1 MLVCLSCFHVFAG
14 RAEVAARAAEA
25 EAKKARLK
33 AKEAADKERWA
44 KEAAERERL
53 AEIARYERR
62 TAALE
67 DLADAKRKSA
77 RPKRWTQEDAIARAV
92 LARPD
97 PNAVDHWDRRG
108 Y

>member
-1 MLVCLSCFHVFAG
+1 MCLGCGHGFMGREEYARE
-14 RAEVAARAAEA
+14 RAET

-33 AKEAADKERWA
+33 AKEAADKERWV

-53 AEIARYERR
+53 AKIARYERR

-67 DLADAKRKSA
+67 DLADAKRKGA
-77 RPKRWTQEDAIARAV
+77 RPRRWTQEDTIARAV